1 MRDLTNKVAWITGA
15 GTGIGEG
22 TALAYAR
29 AGMRLVLSG
38 RRQAELDKVAAQ
50 VAAIGQETGNG
61 ASARVAVLDVAD
73 KVAVA
78 AVAASIQAQEG
89 RLDVLVNS
97 AGLNVRER
105 NWKHLSTAG
114 WDQVLRIDLDGTFYC
129 CHAALPMMRAQK
141 DGLIINVSSW
151 AGRFVGTMTGP
162 AYSAA
167 KFGVNAMTES
177 LNMEECIH
185 GIRATAVC
193 PGEVATPIL
202 DKRPVPVSAE
212 DKAKMVQA
220 ADCGA
225 LMLFLAQM
233 PAHVC
238 LNEVTISPTWNR
250 GFVAAAQAIPG

>member
-1 MRDLTNKVAWITGA
+1 MRDLKGKVAWITGA
-15 GTGIGEG
+15 GSGIGAG
-22 TALAYAR
+22 TALAYAGV
-29 AGMRLVLSG
+29 GMRLVLSG
-38 RRQAELDKVAAQ
+38 RREAELQQVAAQ
-50 VAAIGQETGNG
+50 VVARGG
-61 ASARVAVLDVAD
+61 SARVAVLDVSDAD
-73 KVAVA
+73 AAQAVA
-78 AVAASIQAQEG
+78 DSIAQQEG

-105 NWKHLSTAG
+105 NWKHLQRAG

-129 CHAALPMMRAQK
+129 CHAVLPMMRAQG

-151 AGRFVGTMTGP
+151 AGKHVSTLTGP

-177 LNMEECIH
+177 LNIEEGIH

-202 DKRPVPVSAE
+202 DKRPIPVSAE
-212 DKAKMVQA
+212 DRARMVQA
-220 ADCGA
+220 DDCGE
-225 LMLFLAQM
+225 LMLFLARM
-233 PAHVC
+233 PVHVC

-250 GFVAAAQAIPG
+250 GYVAQAQAIPG

>member
-15 GTGIGEG
+15 GSGIGAG

-38 RRQAELDKVAAQ
+38 RRVAELQAVADQ
-50 VAAIGQETGNG
+50 VAALGG
-61 ASARVAVLDVAD
+61 SARVAVLDVAD
-73 KVAVA
+73 VAAVQAVA
-78 AVAASIQAQEG
+78 AGIAAQEG
-89 RLDVLVNS
+89 RIDVLVNS

-129 CHAALPMMRAQK
+129 CHAVLPMMRAQK
-141 DGLIINVSSW
+141 DGLIVNVSSW

-202 DKRPVPVSAE
+202 DKRPIPVSAE

-220 ADCGA
+220 EDCGE
-225 LMLFLAQM
+225 LMLFLARM

-250 GFVAAAQAIPG
+250 MFVAQAASIPG

>member
-1 MRDLTNKVAWITGA
+1 VAWITGA
-15 GTGIGEG
+15 GSGIGAG

-38 RRQAELDKVAAQ
+38 RRQAELQAVADQ
-50 VAAIGQETGNG
+50 VAAIGREMGNG

-73 KVAVA
+73 AAAVQAVA
-78 AVAASIQAQEG
+78 AGIAAQEG
-89 RLDVLVNS
+89 RIDVLVNS

-105 NWKHLSTAG
+105 NWKHLQTAG

-129 CHAALPMMRAQK
+129 CHAVLPMMRAQQ
-141 DGLIINVSSW
+141 DGLIVNVSSW

-202 DKRPVPVSAE
+202 DKRPIPVSAE
-212 DKAKMVQA
+212 DKARMVQA
-220 ADCGA
+220 DDCGE
-225 LMLFLAQM
+225 LMLFLARM

>member
-1 MRDLTNKVAWITGA
+1 MRDLKGKVAWITGA
-15 GTGIGEG
+15 GSGIGAG
-22 TALAYAR
+22 TALAYAGM
-29 AGMRLVLSG
+29 GMRLVLSG
-38 RRQAELDKVAAQ
+38 RREAELQQVAAQ
-50 VAAIGQETGNG
+50 VVARGG
-61 ASARVAVLDVAD
+61 SARVAVLDVAD
-73 KVAVA
+73 ADAVQAVA
-78 AVAASIQAQEG
+78 DSIAQQEG

-105 NWKHLSTAG
+105 NWKHLQRAG

-129 CHAALPMMRAQK
+129 CHAVLPMMRAQG

-151 AGRFVGTMTGP
+151 AGKHVSTMTGP

-177 LNMEECIH
+177 LNIEEGIH

-202 DKRPVPVSAE
+202 DKRPIPVSAE
-212 DKAKMVQA
+212 DKARMVQA
-220 ADCGA
+220 DDCGE
-225 LMLFLAQM
+225 LMLFLARM
-233 PAHVC
+233 PVHVC

-250 GFVAAAQAIPG
+250 GYVAQAQAIPG

>member
-15 GTGIGEG
+15 GSGIGAG
-22 TALAYAR
+22 TALAYAQ

-38 RRQAELDKVAAQ
+38 RRVAELQAVADQ
-50 VAAIGQETGNG
+50 VAEIGRKTG
-61 ASARVAVLDVAD
+61 ASARVAELDVAD
-73 KVAVA
+73 VAAVQAVA
-78 AVAASIQAQEG
+78 AGIAAQEG
-89 RLDVLVNS
+89 RIDVLVNS

-105 NWKHLSTAG
+105 NWKHVSTAG

-129 CHAALPMMRAQK
+129 CHAVLPMMRAQK
-141 DGLIINVSSW
+141 DGLIVNVSSW

-202 DKRPVPVSAE
+202 DKRPIPVSAE

-220 ADCGA
+220 EDCGA
-225 LMLFLAQM
+225 LMLFLARM

>member
-15 GTGIGEG
+15 GSGIGEAV
-22 TALAYAR
+22 ALAYAK

-38 RRQAELDKVAAQ
+38 RRAE
-50 VAAIGQETGNG
+50 AI
-61 ASARVAVLDVAD
+61 
-73 KVAVA
+73 A
-78 AVAASIQAQEG
+78 AVAERARALGAPSVRTEPLDVSDADAVQAVADRIAAHEG

-105 NWKHLSTAG
+105 NWKRLARSG
-114 WDQVLRIDLDGTFYC
+114 WDEVIRIDLDGAFYC
-129 CHAALPMMRAQK
+129 CHAALPMMRAQR
-141 DGLIINVSSW
+141 DGLIVNISSW
-151 AGRFVGTMTGP
+151 AGKYVSPMTGP

-167 KFGVNAMTES
+167 KFGLNAMTES
-177 LNMEECIH
+177 LNQEECIH

-212 DKAKMVQA
+212 DRARMVQPE
-220 ADCGA
+220 DCGE
-225 LMLFLAQM
+225 LMLFLARM

-250 GFVAAAQAIPG
+250 GYVAAAQAIP

>member
-1 MRDLTNKVAWITGA
+1 MRDLKGKVAWITGA
-15 GTGIGEG
+15 GSGIGAG
-22 TALAYAR
+22 TALAYAGV
-29 AGMRLVLSG
+29 GMRLVLSG
-38 RRQAELDKVAAQ
+38 RRAAELQQVAAQ
-50 VAAIGQETGNG
+50 VVARGGH
-61 ASARVAVLDVAD
+61 ARVAVLDVSDAD
-73 KVAVA
+73 AVQAVA
-78 AVAASIQAQEG
+78 DSIALQEG

-105 NWKHLSTAG
+105 NWKHLQRAG

-129 CHAALPMMRAQK
+129 CHAALPMMRAQG

-151 AGRFVGTMTGP
+151 AGKHVSTMTGP

-177 LNMEECIH
+177 LNIEEGLH

-202 DKRPVPVSAE
+202 DKRPIPVSAE
-212 DKAKMVQA
+212 DKSRMVQA
-220 ADCGA
+220 DDCGE
-225 LMLFLAQM
+225 LMLFLARL

-238 LNEVTISPTWNR
+238 INDLTISPTWNR
-250 GFVAAAQAIPG
+250 GYVAQAQTIPD